1 MEKQK
6 PSQKYSNKHSKH
18 SGVQAHGDRCRLLL
32 TRRVGESIIIGNH
45 VEVTVTK
52 IMNGAVRLAV
62 RAPLAVPVDRK
73 EIRELKN
80 KSKGQTA
87 HGLERPPT

>member
-6 PSQKYSNKHSKH
+6 PSQKYSNKRSRI
-18 SGVQAHGDRCRLLL
+18 QAHGGRCRLLL
-32 TRRVGESIIIGNH
+32 TSRVGESIIIGNH

-52 IMNGAVRLAV
+52 IVNGSVRLSV
-62 RAPLAVPVDRK
+62 LAPLAVPVDRK